1 MAFKQ
6 THNDRCRDIIWK
18 ICNHFDRAASIF
30 LFCQLC
36 NIHFQDIFIDHR
48 YIVIIAQRI
57 LQDRDQTFINLH
69 RIYLS
74 GCICQILCH
83 RSHTRS
89 DLQNKIIL
97 CDLRRTDNFIQH
109 MRIDQKVLSKLF
121 LKCKA
126 VFVQHSNGCL
136 GIAKIRLSLTH
147 SSSFPV
153 VFQNV

>member
-57 LQDRDQTFINLH
+57 LQDRDQVLIDLH
-69 RIYLS
+69 CNHFARRLR
-74 GCICQILCH
+74 QILRH
-83 RSHTRS
+83 RTDSRS
-89 DLQNKIIL
+89 DLQYHIIL
-97 CDLRRTDNFIQH
+97 RDICRLYDLI
-109 MRIDQKVLSKLF
+109 
-121 LKCKA
+121 
-126 VFVQHSNGCL
+126 
-136 GIAKIRLSLTH
+136 
-147 SSSFPV
+147 
-153 VFQNV
+153 